1 MNPTSDLRPVV
12 VIVGPTA
19 VGKSALAARLT
30 SDFNMHVINA
40 DARQIFRTMNVG
52 TAKPT
57 REELDLA
64 PSFGYDILDPTESTS
79 AADYAARV
87 RAYIASMP
95 STALPVLVGGSGLY
109 VSAIID
115 GFSSA
120 PQPTDD
126 IRRLVQDLLLEKG
139 RTGLWEEL
147 YRRDP
152 IAAERYADKNPRRVA
167 RALEHIFSTDTL
179 FSTTWQ
185 EARNTAPF
193 APYMIGLHRQRD
205 IERNVIEQR
214 CRDMW
219 AGGLR
224 DEARHLLTI
233 PASEQA
239 LATVGYA
246 EALRWMRGEITEE
259 QALTEFI
266 RNSQRYAK
274 RQMTWFR
281 RDGRIHW
288 YEADTNK
295 TFEMIVNDLL
305 DQSDVRRFAVQHEGS

>member
-1 MNPTSDLRPVV
+1 
-12 VIVGPTA
+12 
-19 VGKSALAARLT
+19 
-30 SDFNMHVINA
+30 
-40 DARQIFRTMNVG
+40 
-52 TAKPT
+52 
-57 REELDLA
+57 
-64 PSFGYDILDPTESTS
+64 
-79 AADYAARV
+79 
-87 RAYIASMP
+87 
-95 STALPVLVGGSGLY
+95 
-109 VSAIID
+109 
-115 GFSSA
+115 
-120 PQPTDD
+120 
-126 IRRLVQDLLLEKG
+126 
-139 RTGLWEEL
+139 
-147 YRRDP
+147 
-152 IAAERYADKNPRRVA
+152 
-167 RALEHIFSTDTL
+167 
-179 FSTTWQ
+179 
-185 EARNTAPF
+185 
-193 APYMIGLHRQRD
+193 MIGLHRQRD